1 MKLRKHLKRYSDL
14 YLINIL
20 TIISGIVFYFFDRK
34 PEIPIAI
41 FATGIS
47 ISFGFRQYKIEND
60 KMFKELFQT
69 FNEKYDLKFNN
80 ELNNIEQ
87 ITKKDSN
94 YNLTEMQVALVMD
107 YLNLCAEEYL
117 WYTKGRIDETV
128 WKSWEK
134 GMKFYINIKSI
145 KKVVET
151 QKAQKDS
158 FYGLFEKLKIE

>member
-20 TIISGIVFYFFDRK
+20 TIISGIIFYCFDRK

-60 KMFKELFQT
+60 KMFKELFQS

-80 ELNNIEQ
+80 KLNKIEQKTKEDLNYELNKKQ
-87 ITKKDSN
+87 I
-94 YNLTEMQVALVMD
+94 ALIMD

-145 KKVVET
+145 KKIVDT

>member
-20 TIISGIVFYFFDRK
+20 TIISGIIFYCFDRK

-60 KMFKELFQT
+60 KMFKELFQS
-69 FNEKYDLKFNN
+69 FNEKYDFKFNN

-87 ITKKDSN
+87 KTKEDSN
-94 YNLTEMQVALVMD
+94 YKLTEKQISLIMD

>member
-20 TIISGIVFYFFDRK
+20 TIISGIIFYCFDRK

-60 KMFKELFQT
+60 KMFKELFQS

-80 ELNNIEQ
+80 KLNKIEQKTKEDLNYELNKKQ
-87 ITKKDSN
+87 I
-94 YNLTEMQVALVMD
+94 ALIMD

>member
-1 MKLRKHLKRYSDL
+1 MKKHLKQYSDL

-20 TIISGIVFYFFDRK
+20 TIVAGIIFYYFDRK
-34 PEIPIAI
+34 AEIPIAI

-80 ELNNIEQ
+80 ELNIIEH
-87 ITKKDSN
+87 KSKEDSN
-94 YNLTEMQVALVMD
+94 YKLDEKQTALIMD

-134 GMKFYINIKSI
+134 GMKFYINVKSI
-145 KKVVET
+145 KTVVET

-158 FYGLFEKLKIE
+158 FYGLFDKLKIE